1 MKGWDAVFRS
11 RRPEIR
17 KAIRRAGCHLITFC
31 FAFSCACS
39 AFALS
44 PANKLTVENVMD
56 LLSAGVSIPRVTH
69 LVRERGVDFQLDA
82 QLQKAFADA
91 GADETLIQA
100 LEEEAAGGPVRR
112 DTSSTVA
119 SLHRGE
125 ITPTPSVT
133 TPLPKPAPSTPPT
146 PSGLS
151 DSQMATV
158 QIRSRPGGVTV
169 WVDDEIK
176 GTTDAEAGRLEVG
189 GLPPG
194 KHQLRAQRDGYEPV
208 EATVELAAGQAV
220 EMPIWLAKSEA
231 PPPAPAAPELPPGP
245 KFLVRHRHRAIGGIA
260 PEGACQG
267 WMVVNVGYVRYIST
281 DSPHKYLMNTSGM
294 REAKPTSGRGNFRIR
309 LDFGRTYDFTA
320 VDEKGHAVSAA
331 PVLTEIRYSMGQ

>member
-1 MKGWDAVFRS
+1 MKGWEAVIRS
-11 RRPEIR
+11 RCPEIR
-17 KAIRRAGCHLITFC
+17 MAIRSGGWRLITLFIALGC
-31 FAFSCACS
+31 TCS
-39 AFALS
+39 AFASS
-44 PANKLTVENVMD
+44 PANKLTVENVMN

-91 GADETLIQA
+91 GADATLIQA
-100 LEEEAAGGPVRR
+100 LEEATGRAP
-112 DTSSTVA
+112 SSDARSSVA
-119 SLHRGE
+119 SVHRGE
-125 ITPTPSVT
+125 ITPTHSVT
-133 TPLPKPAPSTPPT
+133 LPQPKPAPSTPPA

-169 WVDDEIK
+169 WVDNEIK
-176 GTTDAEAGRLEVG
+176 GTTDAEEGRLKVG

-208 EATVELAAGQAV
+208 EGTMELAAGQAV

-231 PPPAPAAPELPPGP
+231 PSPAPAAPELPPGP
-245 KFLVRHRHRAIGGIA
+245 KFRVRHKHRAIEGIA
-260 PEGACQG
+260 PEGACHG

-281 DSPHKYLMNTSGM
+281 DSPHKYLMNTSEM
-294 REAKPTSGRGNFRIR
+294 REAKPASGQGNFRIR
-309 LDFGRTYDFTA
+309 LDYGRTYEFTA
-320 VDEKGHAVSAA
+320 VDENGNAVSAA